1 MEQSPLTIHKA
12 DHTGAIQVTYSGWL
26 LDDSEAIVV
35 LAQWQRPAMALP
47 YVTFGQGDLL
57 VETFYRER
65 HYNIFALYDG
75 SAAPPGADLAAT
87 VERLRLGFRQNNT
100 AVAALEQLCP
110 TPPSVCPLK
119 GHYINFTYP
128 IAYEYDLA
136 GNQVAV
142 KDPIA
147 ETTYFAYD
155 ALARLVWEQ
164 DPLGKTEYYGYD
176 AVGNRLTQETHNA
189 SSVYA
194 YDSANRLIE
203 VDGVTYA
210 WDTNGNLID
219 DPRF

>member
-100 AVAALEQLCP
+100 AVAAPEQLCP

-119 GHYINFTYP
+119 GHYVNFTYP
-128 IAYEYDLA
+128 VTYDARTGVLIWRDLA
-136 GNQVAV
+136 LDVWVPARGAPLLLDSEEYE
-142 KDPIA
+142 KL
-147 ETTYFAYD
+147 
-155 ALARLVWEQ
+155 ALARR
-164 DPLGKTEYYGYD
+164 DPALHS
-176 AVGNRLTQETHNA
+176 AVQQALDQLWPQAVAHTGPFAAAQTK
-189 SSVYA
+189 
-194 YDSANRLIE
+194 
-203 VDGVTYA
+203 
-210 WDTNGNLID
+210 
-219 DPRF
+219 